1 MERVVQGLLFIILSW
16 HLRLERG
23 KSSAGTAQFAKSC
36 HDLREICHLSFLN
49 IM

>member
-23 KSSAGTAQFAKSC
+23 KVQQVLLNLPRAVTTYERFA
-36 HDLREICHLSFLN
+36 I
-49 IM
+49 